1 MAESGEDSD
10 LELSSSTLAALN
22 EFRQEEAVRQQVQE
36 DLLSGKAAIQ
46 VFSLLSIVQA
56 VTFFHFENEI
66 LDDYVCLSAGL
77 YVFHH
82 L

>member
-56 VTFFHFENEI
+56 LTFIHFENEI
-66 LDDYVCLSAGL
+66 LLDDYVCLSAGL
-77 YVFHH
+77 SGMES
-82 L
+82 

>member
-66 LDDYVCLSAGL
+66 LDDYTAKKLIL
-77 YVFHH
+77 Y
-82 L
+82 LY

>member
-56 VTFFHFENEI
+56 VTFFHFENEVPNVSLI
-66 LDDYVCLSAGL
+66 ENNPFY
-77 YVFHH
+77 F
-82 L
+82 

>member
-1 MAESGEDSD
+1 MADSGEDSD

-46 VFSLLSIVQA
+46 VFSLLSNVQA
-56 VTFFHFENEI
+56 MTF
-66 LDDYVCLSAGL
+66 L
-77 YVFHH
+77 YINIP
-82 L
+82 

>member
-56 VTFFHFENEI
+56 VTFFH
-66 LDDYVCLSAGL
+66 LKMKYPT
-77 YVFHH
+77 
-82 L
+82 

>member
-1 MAESGEDSD
+1 MADSGEDSD

-46 VFSLLSIVQA
+46 VFSLSDYS
-56 VTFFHFENEI
+56 TCHRFYEN
-66 LDDYVCLSAGL
+66 GTNQTR
-77 YVFHH
+77 
-82 L
+82 

>member
-46 VFSLLSIVQA
+46 VFSLLSSVQA

-66 LDDYVCLSAGL
+66 LDDYVCLSAG
-77 YVFHH
+77 YFTTC
-82 L
+82 